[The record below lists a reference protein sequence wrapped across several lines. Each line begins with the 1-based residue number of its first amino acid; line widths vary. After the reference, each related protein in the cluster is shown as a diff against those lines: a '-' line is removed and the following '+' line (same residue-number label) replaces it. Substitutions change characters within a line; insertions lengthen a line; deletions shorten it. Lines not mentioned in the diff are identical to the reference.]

1 MNMKKVLQYGVL
13 TLLFGG
19 LLSSCKKDE
28 NRVFFDG
35 GAAPQLSANQST
47 GIPLAFLTGSND
59 AVTFSWTNPEYKFTT
74 GVNSQNVTYLW
85 QMDTA
90 GANFTNPKRK
100 EISIAN
106 DLSRT
111 FTQNEIN
118 DFMLNQ
124 LELAVG
130 IPHNLEFRVISS
142 LAGSS
147 ATSLVSNVVKLQA
160 TPFAIP
166 PKVNPPASG
175 KLFMVGNATPG
186 GWNNPVPIPSQ
197 EFTQVS
203 PTLYELTLNL
213 SAGNSYLFLPVN
225 GSWDQKYGC
234 LGSNNTNNPDGDDF
248 RPGGGDMVA
257 PAPGGNFKIQVNF
270 QQGKFKLTRL

>member
-1 MNMKKVLQYGVL
+1 MKKVFQYSVL
-13 TLLFGG
+13 ALMLGSGFTA
-19 LLSSCKKDE
+19 CKKDE
-28 NRVFFDG
+28 QRVFFDG
-35 GAAPQLSANQST
+35 GTPSLLSASQQTS
-47 GIPLAFLTGSND
+47 IPLSFMTKDNE
-59 AVTFSWTNPEYKFTT
+59 AVTFSWTNPDYKFTT
-74 GVNSQNVTYLW
+74 GLSSQNVTYLW

-130 IPHNLEFRVISS
+130 IPHDMEFRLISS
-142 LAGSS
+142 IAGSS
-147 ATSLVSNVVKLQA
+147 PTSLVSNVVKLKA
-160 TPFAIP
+160 TPYAIP

-175 KLFMVGNATPG
+175 RLFMVGNATPG
-186 GWNNPVPIPSQ
+186 GWNNPVPVPSQ

-203 PTLYELTLNL
+203 PTVYELTLNL
-213 SAGNSYLFLPVN
+213 AAGNSYLFLPVN

-248 RPGGGDMVA
+248 RPGGGDMLA
-257 PAPGGNFKIQVNF
+257 PAPGGNFKVQVNF

>member
-1 MNMKKVLQYGVL
+1 MKKVLQYGFMA
-13 TLLFGG
+13 LFLCGG
-19 LLSSCKKDE
+19 MTACKKDE
-28 NRVFFDG
+28 KRVFFDG
-35 GAAPQLSANQST
+35 GTPSQLSANQSAD
-47 GIPLAFLTGSND
+47 IPMSFLTKDNE
-59 AVTFSWTNPEYKFTT
+59 AVTFSWTNPDYKFTT
-74 GVNSQNVTYLW
+74 GLSSQNVTYLW

-100 EISIAN
+100 EISVAN
-106 DLSRT
+106 DLSRS

-130 IPHNLEFRVISS
+130 IPHDLEFRLISS
-142 LAGSS
+142 IAGS
-147 ATSLVSNVVKLQA
+147 ATTSLISNVVKLKA
-160 TPFAIP
+160 TPYAIP

-175 KLFMVGNATPG
+175 RLFMVGNATPG
-186 GWNNPVPIPSQ
+186 GWNNPVPVPTQ

-203 PTLYELTLNL
+203 PTVYELTLNL
-213 SAGNSYLFLPVN
+213 AAGNSYLFLPVN

-248 RPGGGDMVA
+248 RPGGGDMLA
-257 PAPGGNFKIQVNF
+257 PAPGGNFKVQVNF

>member
-1 MNMKKVLQYGVL
+1 MKKVLQYGVL
-13 TLLFGG
+13 SLLLGG
-19 LLSSCKKDE
+19 LLFSCKKDE
-28 NRVFFDG
+28 KRVFFEG
-35 GAAPQLSANQST
+35 GTAPQLTANQSAT
-47 GIPLAFLTGSND
+47 IPLTFLTKDNE
-59 AVTFSWTNPEYKFTT
+59 AVTFSWSNPDYKLTT
-74 GVNSQNVTYLW
+74 GLNSQNVTYLW

-111 FTQNEIN
+111 FTQSEIN

-124 LELAVG
+124 LELGVG
-130 IPHNLEFRVISS
+130 VPRDLEFRVISS
-142 LAGSS
+142 IAGSS
-147 ATSLVSNVVKLQA
+147 QTALVSNVVKLKA
-160 TPFAIP
+160 TPYAIP

-175 KLFMVGNATPG
+175 RLFMVGNATPG
-186 GWNNPVPIPSQ
+186 GWNNPVPVPSQ

-203 PTLYELTLNL
+203 PTLYELTLNI

-248 RPGGGDMVA
+248 RPGGGDMLA